1 MEELLPITF
10 LAGRGTTAAEIFI
23 PDPWQPGGVGTAP
36 VCFLKLIFV
45 ERSVNFI
52 I

>member
-10 LAGRGTTAAEIFI
+10 LAGRGSTAAEVFI
-23 PDPWQPGGVGTAP
+23 PDPWQPGGVTTAP
-36 VCFLKLIFV
+36 VFLKLIFV